1 MKFALIGHPVSGSL
15 SPRLFQAA
23 YGGRYPYDLI
33 EEASF
38 DVAWARFLAE
48 YDGINVT
55 APFKQDAFA
64 RVNRLTPDAQLTGAV
79 NLVVRSGEETMGYN
93 TDVEGVLGA
102 VRESG
107 LPVSEALI
115 VGAGGA
121 ARAAAVAALRLGC
134 RTTIT
139 NRTLSK
145 AEALAEALSCQA
157 VALADVP
164 SLAPDL
170 IVYTIPGSSAVV
182 PGLTGDLLRNA
193 LVLEAE
199 YKHPVLANVPCRAY
213 AGGRRWLLWQA
224 VAGYGLFTGEEPDAE
239 KMSAVL

>member
-23 YGGRYPYDLI
+23 YGGRYPYELI

-48 YDGINVT
+48 YDGVNVT

-79 NLVVRSGEETMGYN
+79 NLVVRSGEETVGYN

-102 VRESG
+102 IRESG

-145 AEALAEALSCQA
+145 AEALAEALACQA

>member
-1 MKFALIGHPVSGSL
+1 MKFALIGHPVAGSL
-15 SPRLFQAA
+15 SPRLFKAA

-33 EEASF
+33 DEPAFEA
-38 DVAWARFLAE
+38 AWERFLAG

-64 RVNRLTPDAQLTGAV
+64 IVSRLTPDALATGAV
-79 NLVVRSGEETMGYN
+79 NLVVRNGEETVGYN

-102 VRESG
+102 IRETN
-107 LPVSEALI
+107 LPVSDALI

-134 RTTIT
+134 RVTIA

-145 AEALAEALSCQA
+145 ADELAYSLGCEA
-157 VALADVP
+157 V
-164 SLAPDL
+164 SLAHMGSLTPDL
-170 IVYTIPGSSAVV
+170 VIYTLPGSA
-182 PGLTGDLLRNA
+182 PLTLEGSLFRNA

-199 YKHPVLANVPCRAY
+199 YKHPVLADIPCRAY
-213 AGGRRWLLWQA
+213 VGGRRWLLWQA
-224 VAGYGLFTGEEPDAE
+224 VAGYALFTGEEPDAE
-239 KMSAVL
+239 KMSSVL

>member
-1 MKFALIGHPVSGSL
+1 MKFALIGHPVAGSL
-15 SPRLFQAA
+15 SPRLFKAA

-33 EEASF
+33 DEPAFEA
-38 DVAWARFLAE
+38 AWERFLAG

-64 RVNRLTPDAQLTGAV
+64 NVSRLTPDALATGAV
-79 NLVVRSGEETMGYN
+79 NLVVRNGQETVGYN

-102 VRESG
+102 IRETN
-107 LPVSEALI
+107 LPVSDALV

-134 RTTIT
+134 RVTIA

-145 AEALAEALSCQA
+145 ADELAYSLGCEA
-157 VALADVP
+157 V
-164 SLAPDL
+164 SLAHMGSLTPDL
-170 IVYTIPGSSAVV
+170 VIYTLPGSA
-182 PGLTGDLLRNA
+182 PLTLEGSLFRNA

-199 YKHPVLANVPCRAY
+199 YKHPVLADIPCRAY
-213 AGGRRWLLWQA
+213 VGGRRWLLWQA
-224 VAGYGLFTGEEPDAE
+224 VAGYALFTGEEPDAE

>member
-1 MKFALIGHPVSGSL
+1 MKFALIGHPVAGSL
-15 SPRLFQAA
+15 SPRLFKAA

-33 EEASF
+33 DEPAFEA
-38 DVAWARFLAE
+38 AWERFLAG

-64 RVNRLTPDAQLTGAV
+64 NVSRLTPDALATGAV
-79 NLVVRSGEETMGYN
+79 NLVVRNGQETVGYN

-102 VRESG
+102 IRETN
-107 LPVSEALI
+107 LPVSDALI

-134 RTTIT
+134 RVTIA

-145 AEALAEALSCQA
+145 ADELAYSLGCEAVSMAHMG
-157 VALADVP
+157 
-164 SLAPDL
+164 SLTPDL
-170 IVYTIPGSSAVV
+170 VIYTLPGSA
-182 PGLTGDLLRNA
+182 PLTLEGSLFRNA

-199 YKHPVLANVPCRAY
+199 YKHPVLADIPCRAY
-213 AGGRRWLLWQA
+213 VGGRRWLLWQA
-224 VAGYGLFTGEEPDAE
+224 VAGYALFTGEEPDAE
-239 KMSAVL
+239 KMSSVL

>member
-1 MKFALIGHPVSGSL
+1 MKFALIGHPVAGSL
-15 SPRLFQAA
+15 SPRLFKAA

-33 EEASF
+33 DEPAFEA
-38 DVAWARFLAE
+38 AWERFLAG

-64 RVNRLTPDAQLTGAV
+64 NVSRLTPDALATGAV
-79 NLVVRSGEETMGYN
+79 NLVVRNGQETVGYN

-102 VRESG
+102 IRETN
-107 LPVSEALI
+107 LPVSDALV

-134 RTTIT
+134 RVTIA

-145 AEALAEALSCQA
+145 ADELAYSLGCEA
-157 VALADVP
+157 V
-164 SLAPDL
+164 SLAHMGSLTPDL
-170 IVYTIPGSSAVV
+170 IIYTLPGSA
-182 PGLTGDLLRNA
+182 PLTLEGSLFRNA

-199 YKHPVLANVPCRAY
+199 YKHPVLADIPCRAY
-213 AGGRRWLLWQA
+213 VGGRRWLLWQA
-224 VAGYGLFTGEEPDAE
+224 VAGYALFTGEEPDAE
-239 KMSAVL
+239 KMSSVL

>member
-64 RVNRLTPDAQLTGAV
+64 QVNRLTPDAQLTGAV
-79 NLVVRSGEETMGYN
+79 NLVVRSGEETVGYN

-145 AEALAEALSCQA
+145 AEALAEALACQA

>member
-1 MKFALIGHPVSGSL
+1 MKFALIGHPVAGSL
-15 SPRLFQAA
+15 SPRLFKAA

-33 EEASF
+33 DEPAFEA
-38 DVAWARFLAE
+38 AWERFLAG

-64 RVNRLTPDAQLTGAV
+64 NVSRLTPDALATGAV
-79 NLVVRSGEETMGYN
+79 NLVVRNGQETVGYN

-102 VRESG
+102 IRETN
-107 LPVSEALI
+107 LPVSDALI

-134 RTTIT
+134 RVTIA

-145 AEALAEALSCQA
+145 ADELAYSLGCEA
-157 VALADVP
+157 V
-164 SLAPDL
+164 SLAHMGSLTPDL
-170 IVYTIPGSSAVV
+170 VIYTLPGSA
-182 PGLTGDLLRNA
+182 PLTLEGSLFRNA

-199 YKHPVLANVPCRAY
+199 YKHPVLADIPCRAY
-213 AGGRRWLLWQA
+213 VGGRRWLLWQA
-224 VAGYGLFTGEEPDAE
+224 VAGYALFTGEEPDAE

>member
-79 NLVVRSGEETMGYN
+79 NLVIRSGEETVGYN

-145 AEALAEALSCQA
+145 AEALAEALACQA

>member
-33 EEASF
+33 EETSF

-79 NLVVRSGEETMGYN
+79 NLVVRSGEETVGYN

-145 AEALAEALSCQA
+145 AEALAEALACQA

>member
-1 MKFALIGHPVSGSL
+1 MKFALIGHPVAGSL
-15 SPRLFQAA
+15 SPRLFEAA

-33 EEASF
+33 DEPAFEA
-38 DVAWARFLAE
+38 AWERFLAG

-64 RVNRLTPDAQLTGAV
+64 NVSRLTPDALATGAV
-79 NLVVRSGEETMGYN
+79 NLVVRNGQETVGYN

-102 VRESG
+102 IRETN
-107 LPVSEALI
+107 LPVSDALV

-134 RTTIT
+134 RVTIA

-145 AEALAEALSCQA
+145 ADELAYSLGCEA
-157 VALADVP
+157 V
-164 SLAPDL
+164 SLAHMGSLTPDL
-170 IVYTIPGSSAVV
+170 VIYTLPGSA
-182 PGLTGDLLRNA
+182 PLTLEGSLFRNA

-199 YKHPVLANVPCRAY
+199 YKHPVLADIPCRAY
-213 AGGRRWLLWQA
+213 VGGRRWLLWQA
-224 VAGYGLFTGEEPDAE
+224 VAGYALFTGEEPDAE

>member
-79 NLVVRSGEETMGYN
+79 NLVVRSGEETVGYN

-145 AEALAEALSCQA
+145 AEALAEALACQA

-224 VAGYGLFTGEEPDAE
+224 VAGYGLFTGEEPDAK

>member
-1 MKFALIGHPVSGSL
+1 MKFALIGHPVAGSL
-15 SPRLFQAA
+15 SPRLFEAA

-33 EEASF
+33 DEPAFEA
-38 DVAWARFLAE
+38 AWERFLAG

-64 RVNRLTPDAQLTGAV
+64 NVSRLTPDALATGAV
-79 NLVVRSGEETMGYN
+79 NLVVRNGEETVGYN

-102 VRESG
+102 IRETN
-107 LPVSEALI
+107 LPVSDALI

-134 RTTIT
+134 RVTIA
-139 NRTLSK
+139 NRTLYK
-145 AEALAEALSCQA
+145 ADELAYSLGCEA
-157 VALADVP
+157 V
-164 SLAPDL
+164 SLAHMGSLTPDL
-170 IVYTIPGSSAVV
+170 IIYTLPGSA
-182 PGLTGDLLRNA
+182 PLTLEGSLFRNA

-199 YKHPVLANVPCRAY
+199 YKHPVLADIPCRAY
-213 AGGRRWLLWQA
+213 VGGRRWLLWQA
-224 VAGYGLFTGEEPDAE
+224 VTGYALFTGEEPDAE

>member
-23 YGGRYPYDLI
+23 YGGRYPYNLI

-79 NLVVRSGEETMGYN
+79 NLVVRSGEETVGYN

-145 AEALAEALSCQA
+145 AEALAEALACQA

-170 IVYTIPGSSAVV
+170 IVYTIPGSYAVV
-182 PGLTGDLLRNA
+182 PGLTGDFLRNA

>member
-1 MKFALIGHPVSGSL
+1 MKFALIGHPVAGSL
-15 SPRLFQAA
+15 SPRLFKAA

-33 EEASF
+33 DEPAFEA
-38 DVAWARFLAE
+38 AWERFLAG

-64 RVNRLTPDAQLTGAV
+64 IVSRLTPDALATGAV
-79 NLVVRSGEETMGYN
+79 NLVVRNGEETVGYN

-102 VRESG
+102 VRETG
-107 LPVSEALI
+107 LPVSDALI

-134 RTTIT
+134 RVTIA

-145 AEALAEALSCQA
+145 ADELAYSLGCEA
-157 VALADVP
+157 V
-164 SLAPDL
+164 SLAHMGSLTPDL
-170 IVYTIPGSSAVV
+170 VIYTLPGSA
-182 PGLTGDLLRNA
+182 PLTLEGSLFRNA

-199 YKHPVLANVPCRAY
+199 YKHPVLADIPCRAY
-213 AGGRRWLLWQA
+213 VGGRRWLLWQA
-224 VAGYGLFTGEEPDAE
+224 VAGYALFTGEEPDAE
-239 KMSAVL
+239 KMSSVL